1 MPGIRRNEILNVL
14 QEGLDDISISRAS
27 TKWGVPIPQDE
38 SHVIYVWFDA
48 LINYL
53 SGVGFEDNTNRFS
66 TYWPADVH
74 VIGKD
79 ITRFHCIIWPAML
92 LSAGLPLPKTIFG
105 HGFVYVKGQKMSK
118 TLGTVIDPSN
128 VADKYGADALRYFL
142 LREIAFDN
150 DGDFTWEKFIE
161 RYNSDLANDLGNLLH
176 RTLNM
181 INKYQDGGI
190 TVTSEAAEPVDDN
203 LKNCL
208 LTLAEKVEPLMENL
222 AFHNALAVI
231 WEQVN
236 RVNRYIEETSP
247 WTLSKN
253 NKKSRLQ
260 TVLYNTIEAIRIL
273 ATLLSPFIPTTSTK
287 IWEQIGLNPAD
298 MQTQKNVD
306 LIKTSVTL
314 DTAKRW
320 DYIKTGTKVKKGEPL
335 FPRIDEDG
343 SKVENP

>member
-1 MPGIRRNEILNVL
+1 M
-14 QEGLDDISISRAS
+14 
-27 TKWGVPIPQDE
+27 
-38 SHVIYVWFDA
+38 
-48 LINYL
+48 
-53 SGVGFEDNTNRFS
+53 
-66 TYWPADVH
+66 
-74 VIGKD
+74 
-79 ITRFHCIIWPAML
+79 
-92 LSAGLPLPKTIFG
+92 
-105 HGFVYVKGQKMSK
+105 
-118 TLGTVIDPSN
+118 IDPSN

-181 INKYQDGGI
+181 INKYQDGVI
-190 TVTSEAAEPVDDN
+190 TVTGEAAEPVDDN

-253 NKKSRLQ
+253 NKKARLQ

-287 IWEQIGLNPAD
+287 IWEQMGLNPAD
-298 MQTQKNVD
+298 MQTQKNID
-306 LIKTSVTL
+306 SIKTSVTL